1 MIIYIDN
8 DYKCHVAN
16 DGTMTAI
23 ETSCFDGKC
32 TEFIEGFRY
41 VPQDAEW
48 TRDDGVIFRGEM
60 VTPWKPYAELAA
72 IQNAVDRNSAEW
84 EEKMVEA
91 EFVTDED
98 GNRYH
103 REVGT
108 DGEYHLVL
116 IESYTGELFQ

>member
-1 MIIYIDN
+1 MIIYVDAQN
-8 DYKCHVAN
+8 RCHIVN
-16 DGTMTAI
+16 DGAMRAV
-23 ETSCFDGKC
+23 ETNFFDGKC
-32 TEFIEGFRY
+32 QEYIAGYCYEEQQGIIKIY
-41 VPQDAEW
+41 
-48 TRDDGVIFRGEM
+48 
-60 VTPWKPYAELAA
+60 PWRNYSELAE

-91 EFVTDED
+91 EFATDED